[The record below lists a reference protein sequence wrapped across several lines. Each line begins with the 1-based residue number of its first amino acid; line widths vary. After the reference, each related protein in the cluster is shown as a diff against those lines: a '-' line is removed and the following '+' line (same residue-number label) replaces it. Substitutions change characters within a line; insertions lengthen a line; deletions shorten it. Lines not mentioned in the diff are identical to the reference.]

1 MGFAIGLFLTYV
13 TALGVLVAY
22 SRYEFGLSFAAVL
35 VWIVLMVG
43 MVLAFRRKALWAA
56 PSALA
61 ALFPP
66 VVFAA
71 IIGACA
77 TGSTGCM

>member
-1 MGFAIGLFLTYV
+1 MGFAVGLILTYA
-13 TALGVLVAY
+13 TALAVLVAY
-22 SRYEFGLSFAAVL
+22 NRYQFGLSMAAVL

-66 VVFAA
+66 AAFAA
-71 IIGACA
+71 LMTACA

>member
-1 MGFAIGLFLTYV
+1 MGFIVALVLTYA
-13 TALGVLVAY
+13 TALAALISFG
-22 SRYEFGLSFAAVL
+22 RYQFCLMSAAIL
-35 VWIVLMVG
+35 LWIILIVG
-43 MVLAFRRKALWAA
+43 MGLVFRRKALWAA

-66 VVFAA
+66 VSFAA
-71 IIGACA
+71 LMTACA